1 MKIHCKIKS
10 ILCLILASAL
20 LFGGC
25 GEIEERKSTETEEI
39 SESGFVKEENPPE
52 SQVPETEAPP
62 VTEEKPDYGDLLL
75 KTEEHGKDLV
85 PAGALLDEKYA
96 SDLGDLEKV
105 LDGFGYNVSLVIY
118 SLDGQKALS
127 YNTEKTMFCA
137 CTVKAPYVL
146 YCLYEMEKNDIS
158 LDMKLKYKSEHYESG
173 TGDMQY
179 SPVGTEFT
187 LETIIDKTLGIS
199 DNVGYRMLV
208 DYFGREGYNK
218 WIAEMGCPSLQISP
232 TVWSL
237 KAKALELAIVWREM
251 NGYFKSDRKYADFLY
266 SVCTDTGSDYATQ
279 SLGKVHTSHKSGH
292 NGSGKWLSYSD
303 AGILWQENGD
313 YIYAIVSDAPG
324 IFSSAG
330 ANMMKAAM
338 EIIHNKLMKE

>member
-1 MKIHCKIKS
+1 MKRRFGFQKILS
-10 ILCLILASAL
+10 LLLALAL
-20 LFGGC
+20 VLGGC
-25 GEIEERKSTETEEI
+25 AATGEENTVTEDGV
-39 SESGFVKEENPPE
+39 ESGFGNEENPPE
-52 SQVPETEAPP
+52 SHVPETAAPP

-85 PAGALLDEKYA
+85 PAGALCGEEYA
-96 SDLGDLEKV
+96 SALGDLEKV

-127 YNTEKTMFCA
+127 YNTEKTLFCA

-146 YCLYEMEKNDIS
+146 YCLREMEKNGIS
-158 LDMKLKYKSEHYESG
+158 LETKLEYKSEHYESG

-179 SPVGTEFT
+179 SPIGTEFT

-218 WIAEMGCPSLQISP
+218 WISEMGCPSLQISP

-237 KAKALELAIVWREM
+237 KAKALELALFWREM
-251 NGYFKSDRKYADFLY
+251 DAYFKSDGKYAEFLY
-266 SVCTDTGSDYATQ
+266 SVCTGTESDYATQ
-279 SLGKVHTSHKSGH
+279 SLGEVHTSHKSGH
-292 NGSGKWLSYSD
+292 NGSGKWLAYSD

-313 YIYAIVSDAPG
+313 YIYSILTDAPG

-330 ANMMKAAM
+330 ANLMKEAM
-338 EIIHNKLMKE
+338 GIIHNKLMK